1 MKLLIIS
8 SEPLNPDN
16 TFSSIFELN
25 QAKALQKNGFQ
36 VSILAVKNDY
46 SLDRVLKLIIR
57 RLFKKKSNDKSLSK
71 DSIYQLIK
79 KSFIACLNIFLKY
92 KLPVEIYCIQNIPVY
107 EAKVR
112 YIKAKDNFSNLKQ
125 WKRAAA
131 AGFLSYCK
139 DGGVPE
145 LIHAHNRY
153 LFAGA
158 FAFDLYKKYKLP
170 YVLTEHSSFYRRGLV
185 KPADIPV
192 LKDSIENSRRF
203 IIVNPNLRIDIEQI
217 IGKPLAPTEYVPNLL
232 DEVFL
237 SELPSKRI
245 KKEFVFINV
254 ASLVPI
260 KGHKYLL
267 EAFARVIKVNQL
279 ARLIIIGDGPLIYDL
294 KNTVEKLKIN
304 KNVEFLGQLNT
315 LNIVNF
321 LDYADVFVLSSIY
334 ETFGVVVLEA
344 LVRGKPIVITKCGG
358 SEIFWDK
365 ENGLIVNVEDSKALE
380 VAMIKIM
387 NDIDKYNSASIRN
400 NILKEYNP
408 DLISKKLEGIYRGSL
423 TTKQH

>member
-1 MKLLIIS
+1 M
-8 SEPLNPDN
+8 
-16 TFSSIFELN
+16 
-25 QAKALQKNGFQ
+25 
-36 VSILAVKNDY
+36 
-46 SLDRVLKLIIR
+46 
-57 RLFKKKSNDKSLSK
+57 
-71 DSIYQLIK
+71 
-79 KSFIACLNIFLKY
+79 
-92 KLPVEIYCIQNIPVY
+92 
-107 EAKVR
+107 
-112 YIKAKDNFSNLKQ
+112 
-125 WKRAAA
+125 
-131 AGFLSYCK
+131 
-139 DGGVPE
+139 
-145 LIHAHNRY
+145 
-153 LFAGA
+153 
-158 FAFDLYKKYKLP
+158 
-170 YVLTEHSSFYRRGLV
+170 
-185 KPADIPV
+185 
-192 LKDSIENSRRF
+192 
-203 IIVNPNLRIDIEQI
+203 
-217 IGKPLAPTEYVPNLL
+217 
-232 DEVFL
+232 
-237 SELPSKRI
+237 
-245 KKEFVFINV
+245 
-254 ASLVPI
+254 
-260 KGHKYLL
+260 
-267 EAFARVIKVNQL
+267 NQL